1 MHLDGQP
8 TSLLTAWTVGAVR
21 GRGHKSIP
29 RLWAGATRGME
40 LLHTFMRK
48 EGEFPEMKMKG
59 SGSGHRHEGSQSEMT
74 VLAPAWSP
82 TVRIPGAQ
90 GGGKVEKCG
99 DGQSGEGRWAGGR
112 GRQGGQGWGRRAGVS
127 GT

>member
-59 SGSGHRHEGSQSEMT
+59 SG
-74 VLAPAWSP
+74 
-82 TVRIPGAQ
+82 
-90 GGGKVEKCG
+90 
-99 DGQSGEGRWAGGR
+99 
-112 GRQGGQGWGRRAGVS
+112 
-127 GT
+127 